1 MQGRDAIRS
10 ALDGRGGMAIRG
22 LKTEMIFVNISE
34 RPWHARSSLTLP
46 TATAVVAMSKTKLS
60 PFFPGAASDRGLV
73 PRAACQQR
81 MAGVSKLRMF
91 LLVMLLSTCCKTK

>member
-1 MQGRDAIRS
+1 
-10 ALDGRGGMAIRG
+10 MAIWE
-22 LKTEMIFVNISE
+22 LNTEMIFINIYE

-73 PRAACQQR
+73 PSAACQHP
-81 MAGVSKLRMF
+81 MGGVSMLRMF
-91 LLVMLLSTCCKTK
+91 LLAMLLSTCCKTK